1 MPLSG
6 MLARTETRLYPTAC
20 RQPFQYHRLSPHCVC
35 LLFTLL
41 QVDLIV
47 CYDAT
52 SSPTRSIQR
61 MGRTGRH
68 REGRVVYILA
78 AGREAEQYNKIEE
91 VCAACRQLCC
101 PGRLSGTC
109 MHVFSRLL
117 FRQKPRT
124 GLLLP
129 C

>member
-1 MPLSG
+1 
-6 MLARTETRLYPTAC
+6 MLARTDTCLYPNPC
-20 RQPFQYHRLSPHCVC
+20 KQPLQHHRLITHCFC
-35 LLFTLL
+35 LLLALL

-91 VCAACRQLCC
+91 VCTACR
-101 PGRLSGTC
+101 RLYCALGA
-109 MHVFSRLL
+109 
-117 FRQKPRT
+117 
-124 GLLLP
+124 
-129 C
+129 